1 MVSMS
6 PNQYAIAMRQIEG
19 QRNAACRQ
27 GDRVAIRKLLEQG
40 ARLNRHFFHRDPG
53 WSWSPMTKNQAAAA
67 EIKKIVKNQLADVKR
82 AIDAGTRSIALFELE
97 DAAQRL
103 KKIAAL
109 LES

>member
-1 MVSMS
+1 
-6 PNQYAIAMRQIEG
+6 
-19 QRNAACRQ
+19 
-27 GDRVAIRKLLEQG
+27 
-40 ARLNRHFFHRDPG
+40 
-53 WSWSPMTKNQAAAA
+53 MTKNQAAAA
-67 EIKKIVKNQLADVKR
+67 EIKKVVRNQLADVKR